1 MPNSGSLK
9 RSIVILVFLFVSVI
23 LGLNFISTYI
33 QQQTYL
39 QAEFTKRGEALA
51 WSLAHNSRKPLR
63 EQNLAK
69 LAELMDSL
77 LKENDIRWVAV
88 QDPNGNLLLEK
99 GAGGVSLEKGKPARA
114 HSGLPLWVKNYRLAN
129 GEVVRDIQMEILMP
143 REATGAETS
152 LGSAFE
158 LGLLGDVGAQPAKK
172 GGEEGAG
179 EVKLGVLH
187 VGLSLQS
194 LFATQRQVAWQML
207 LLLAVALALSIV
219 FFFRSII
226 NPISQLAVAMK
237 SIAARRGDLTC
248 RMDIQREDELGEL
261 AEWFN
266 RFIENM
272 QGIVRNIVLLIDQM
286 TTALEELSSTAQEL
300 NATADEINSTVQTFT
315 HDLQRQEEESLV
327 TTTAIDRVTGT
338 LLEITHKAEGASKF
352 FEETKGVSRRG
363 GETVQQSVTKING
376 IADNMN
382 VIEDRMKHLSGSL
395 EDIAG
400 FVETIQAIAS
410 QTNLLSLNAAIE
422 AARAGEAGRGFSVV
436 AEEVRKLAENAASAS
451 QQIQSLI
458 TQIQTET
465 RDTADATRQGTQAVQ
480 GGRDTIHQAGGALE
494 EIMKTANQSATVSM
508 DISQALVKQ
517 SDVLKEMMQR
527 VRNVQ
532 QLGKNN
538 FTAAQTMAASVEEQ
552 TASLEQVTTAIQ
564 RLAEDALKVKKLIG
578 EFML

>member
-1 MPNSGSLK
+1 MPRTSL
-9 RSIVILVFLFVSVI
+9 RNTIIGFIFPFVIAVF
-23 LGLNFISTYI
+23 GLSFIFSYF

-39 QAEFTKRGEALA
+39 KTEFLQRGKALA
-51 WSLAHNSRKPLR
+51 LNLAYNSWKPLSL
-63 EQNLAK
+63 QDQDTLY
-69 LAELMDSL
+69 ELIDSL
-77 LKENDIRWVAV
+77 MKEADIRWVAILDPQGRVLV
-88 QDPNGNLLLEK
+88 QNGLPNIELDTGKIIPTKWSESLQIREYSI
-99 GAGGVSLEKGKPARA
+99 AGGQTIYDLDVPIFESAERA
-114 HSGLPLWVKNYRLAN
+114 NRRL
-129 GEVVRDIQMEILMP
+129 GQ
-143 REATGAETS
+143 
-152 LGSAFE
+152 
-158 LGLLGDVGAQPAKK
+158 
-172 GGEEGAG
+172 
-179 EVKLGVLH
+179 LH
-187 VGLSLQS
+187 VGLSLEGLQS
-194 LFATQRQVAWQML
+194 TRRKILLQQLGIFLLTLLLTAAGANYFIHFILDPVRQVVTIMRDIASHRANL
-207 LLLAVALALSIV
+207 TRRLIV
-219 FFFRSII
+219 NR
-226 NPISQLAVAMK
+226 
-237 SIAARRGDLTC
+237 D
-248 RMDIQREDELGEL
+248 DELGDMSR
-261 AEWFN
+261 WFN
-266 RFIENM
+266 NFIDNI
-272 QGIVRNIVLLIDQM
+272 QGIVKNATVLIDQM